1 MIFKDASVASKR
13 CGGGDGRRIVQGKI
27 MSEADI
33 GMYVRRSSVE
43 QLLRMR
49 ADLDSGAAGAG
60 GDAELLLQ
68 LRRDPER
75 LGDFFRLAADMKI
88 AAHVGR

>member
-1 MIFKDASVASKR
+1 VRER
-13 CGGGDGRRIVQGKI
+13 CRGRDSRRAMQGEI

-49 ADLDSGAAGAG
+49 ADLDSGAPGAG
-60 GDAELLLQ
+60 GEAELLLQ

-75 LGDFFRLAADMKI
+75 LGDYFRLAADMKI
-88 AAHVGR
+88 ASFTGR